1 MAIEIDVAVI
11 GGGPAGMAAAIESA
25 KQGARTLIIERN
37 AELGGILMQCIH
49 NGFGLAY
56 FKEELTGPEYAYKFR
71 KLVSEQKNIVVMTNT
86 FVTKISGK
94 TITITNQDGV
104 MDIKAKAI
112 VLAMGAR
119 ERTAANILLQGTR
132 PAGILTAGAAQK
144 MTNIQGKMPGKEIVI
159 LGSGDIGLIMA
170 RRLTLEGARVKAVL
184 EINKTTSGLK
194 RNIVQCLDDFKIP
207 LLMQTTIVEVVGD
220 GRVKGVYISAVDDNY
235 NFVGE
240 KKFVKCDTVILS
252 VGLIPETDLVDFA
265 QIHPRTN
272 GPVVDDYM
280 ETSCRGIFACGNFL
294 HVHDL
299 VDNVTLESIDAGK
312 NAADFALGKT
322 KKGKAFEVVAGNNI
336 SYVNPSFVHSGAG
349 VIKLRFRIR
358 EKFAKKWINVVSNGE
373 IVAKKYVLAGLPG
386 EMQTLEVEREK
397 IKAGVLLEV
406 EK

>member
-1 MAIEIDVAVI
+1 MRQTDVVVI

-25 KQGARTLIIERN
+25 RNGAKTIIIERN
-37 AELGGILMQCIH
+37 EVLGGILMQCIH

-71 KLVSEQKNIVVMTNT
+71 ELVKKEKNITVMTST
-86 FVTKISGK
+86 FVTKIKGK
-94 TITITNQDGV
+94 TVTIVNSSGIDEIEAG
-104 MDIKAKAI
+104 AI

-132 PAGILTAGAAQK
+132 PAGVLTAGQAQK
-144 MTNIQGKMPGKEIVI
+144 MTNIDGKLPGKNIVI

-194 RNIVQCLDDFKIP
+194 RNIVQCLEDFKIP
-207 LLMQTTIVEVVGD
+207 LLMQTTIVEVVGEN
-220 GRVKGVYISAVDDNY
+220 RVEGVYISAVDDNY

-265 QIHPRTN
+265 DINTRTN
-272 GPVVDDYM
+272 GPVVDDFM
-280 ETSCRGIFACGNFL
+280 ETSAKGVFACGNFL

-299 VDNVTLESIDAGK
+299 VDNVTLESMDAGA
-312 NAADFALGKT
+312 NAADFALAGC
-322 KKGKAFEVVAGNNI
+322 KKGKKFCVIAGNNI
-336 SYVNPSFVHSGAG
+336 SYANPSFVHSGDGIAK
-349 VIKLRFRIR
+349 IRFRL
-358 EKFAKKWINVVSNGE
+358 KSNVSKKWIRVVSKDE
-373 IVAKKYVLAGLPG
+373 VLAKKFVMAGLPG
-386 EMQTLEVEREK
+386 EMQTLEVSREK
-397 IKAGVLLEV
+397 IKGDILLEV
-406 EK
+406 EG